1 MFFAIDPARASIPAE
16 ISGALGTL
24 YANAEAPVELFAL
37 IDAAFDEALLTRSPW
52 RRQSSF
58 SLYERTALDG
68 LAAAGPHLLAA
79 PVDAEDH
86 ATWLRDIF
94 AACAGRPMLSILASA
109 LSAPALCMHL
119 RPCLVARTSDGLEW
133 PVRWGDSR
141 VLPALFETLD
151 AVQRDHLLS
160 PLHVW
165 WSVSR
170 DGSLASWRGSANP
183 APAPAPFD
191 RLPVSDA
198 VFGRLVDR
206 AEADAVLAAI
216 HDTQPDLLRHLAAA
230 SCHARVTHHLALADR
245 YGVTAAGARQHFCVL
260 ALCLD
265 EDFTKHPAM
274 AGALARVRAGADY
287 RSEVANLPPDF
298 WRDAGSMNAGR
309 PPTDRKS
316 IA

>member
-1 MFFAIDPARASIPAE
+1 MFFAIDPAHPSVHDE
-16 ISGALGTL
+16 ISCALGTL
-24 YANAEAPVELFAL
+24 HADGAAPVELFAL
-37 IDAAFDEALLTRSPW
+37 IDAAFDEALLTGSRW
-52 RRQSSF
+52 RRQQRF
-58 SLYERTALDG
+58 SLYENTPLHG
-68 LAAAGPHLLAA
+68 LAAAGPHLLVA
-79 PVDAEDH
+79 PFDRDDQ

-119 RPCLVARTSDGLEW
+119 RPCLVARTPDRLEW
-133 PVRWGDSR
+133 PVRWADSR
-141 VLPALFETLD
+141 VLPALLETLD

-160 PLHVW
+160 PLHAW

-170 DGSLASWRGSANP
+170 DGSLACWRGSANP

-191 RLPVSDA
+191 RLPVCDA

-216 HDTQPDLLRHLAAA
+216 HDTQPDLLRHLAGS
-230 SCHARVTHHLALADR
+230 SCHARVARHLALADR
-245 YGVTAAGARQHFCVL
+245 HGITAAGARQHFCVL

-274 AGALARVRAGADY
+274 AGALARIQAGADY
-287 RSEVANLPPDF
+287 RSEVAALPDHF
-298 WRDAGSMNAGR
+298 WHDAA
-309 PPTDRKS
+309 TT
-316 IA
+316 